1 MENVKIRDKAK
12 ICGVRHW
19 EIAEALGI
27 GEATLTR
34 KLRRELPANE
44 QEKILGLIHE
54 IARSKREEENSCG

>member
-12 ICGVRHW
+12 IWGVKHW

-34 KLRRELPANE
+34 RLRRELPAKE
-44 QEKILGLIHE
+44 QEKILGLIE
-54 IARSKREEENSCG
+54 QIARSKQKEEER